1 MPKSFSLILTAPGA
15 DAVQFRLTD
24 DRVSLGRDD
33 RNQIALDVNAVSSR
47 HCEFLRADATGGYRL
62 VDLGSTNGTRVNG
75 QRIMSAEGVPLKN
88 GDRILLAE
96 TIEGHFI
103 EAIEAEPAKRSQIP
117 ARHRVNGGGGPPQAP
132 VNGAVTQSLRQAGP
146 VPVWV
151 DASAATVTEEEMNP
165 VAAAVARQEAALGN
179 QKIGK
184 RPN

>member
-24 DRVSLGRDD
+24 DRVSLGRDY
-33 RNQIALDVNAVSSR
+33 RNQIALDVSAVSSR
-47 HCEFLRADATGGYRL
+47 HCEFLRSDATGGYRL

-75 QRIMSAEGVPLKN
+75 QRIMSAEGVSLKN

-96 TIEGHFI
+96 MIEGHFV

-117 ARHRVNGGGGPPQAP
+117 ARHQINGNGGPQSP
-132 VNGAVTQSLRQAGP
+132 VNGAVTQSLRQGGP

-184 RPN
+184 RPG